1 MNVSRF
7 SVKHT
12 PVLTMILAA
21 LALFGIFS
29 VSSMNMEFIP
39 DMNLPQIFVVA
50 IYPGA
55 SAEDIET
62 SVIDVMEDNFV
73 TLPEFRGMDS
83 QAMNSAAMITITFS
97 DGVDVYDQLDEVRNR
112 INEMENQL
120 PDGLQGTPQALVG
133 GATMLPVATFSVE
146 GGTDIGAITAYI
158 EDELKPELTQISG
171 VSSITVSGGSYPEIE
186 VKLRLD
192 DLDSKGVSPLTV
204 YQLLSYSNVSMPLGT
219 SESGGRSIDLRFDGS
234 FSDIDEIRSLPVG
247 ASDDGTVIRLS
258 DVADVNVVYSSD
270 DYSVTSR
277 GKDIVVVEVSKRA
290 DGNTVQ
296 IIDAV
301 KRILREAEAETGGA
315 LHFNM
320 ISDDS
325 QVVTSSLKNV
335 IESGV
340 MGIIIAILV
349 IFIFLNDGRAT
360 FIIGLSIPLSCF
372 FTFIVMKI
380 AGISVNLMS
389 ISGIVVALGSIVDA
403 SIVVLD
409 QVYRFY
415 QQEKDGKALYS
426 VTESIYHGTGIVD
439 KSVIGSNLTTVV
451 VFIPLAMLSG
461 IVGQILHDVSL
472 TFMFAIFSSLL
483 VAIVFVPYLMK
494 KILREDGS
502 RKPKKEMIFVRG
514 INRLEVYYGRALGAC
529 LDHTPFVLVIAVLI
543 FAVTVYS
550 LTQLGFAFI
559 PSTDNNDFYIS
570 IELPYGYTAEETR
583 TVMGKAEEILVEN
596 VPELRADV
604 VYSGKSI
611 DVFSFSASR
620 NQGGIHAVLVPV
632 AERERDIHEII
643 LDMQYRLTASIPD
656 AKINVK
662 NGGFDYLVGYISG
675 GGGYGLTL
683 VGNDS
688 EKLYQEADRIR
699 RFLLTDPEVISAS
712 VNASYDARTSVID
725 ASYEYMSSLGI
736 PAYEAAMSSAIL
748 FNGVDAGTFTDT
760 AADERYDIKLTSDAS
775 ERPVDESLLSSLKIK
790 TQAGSTVSFAEIAS
804 LTEEQSLSAINH
816 SDRALTMTVSAQL
829 TGESTSGVT
838 ARVNRYLEEN
848 PLQDGITSKTGG
860 IGELLDESMG
870 PIMQALVIALFLVYM
885 VIVLIYERF
894 DQPLMIMFTVPF
906 CVIGVV
912 VSLAVFGSSMNMV
925 SIMGIISLTGMVVNN
940 GIIMVDYINQLE
952 SRDRLAAAAEKSIK
966 VDDADRVL
974 VGFMTFDEEMDHLK
988 ENVRAGTASR
998 LRPILMSALTT
1009 ILGVIPMAVASGE
1022 GAEVYAPL
1030 GQVIMGGLTTSTF
1043 ITLFL
1048 MPVLYF
1054 VLERHRI
1061 RKYMRRKGLEVR

>member
-12 PVLTMILAA
+12 PVLTMILIA

-29 VSSMNMEFIP
+29 VSSMNLEFIP
-39 DMNLPQIFVVA
+39 DINLPQIFVVA

-55 SAEDIET
+55 SAEDIEKT
-62 SVIDVMEDNFV
+62 VIDVMEDNFV
-73 TLPEFRGMDS
+73 TLPDFRGMDS

-112 INEMENQL
+112 ISEMEDQL
-120 PDGLQGTPQALVG
+120 PAGLQGAPTALVG
-133 GATMLPVATFSVE
+133 GASMLPVASFAVE
-146 GGTDIGAITAYI
+146 GGNDLGAITEYI
-158 EDELKPELTQISG
+158 ENELKPELTQISG
-171 VSSITVSGGSYPEIE
+171 VSSIAISGGVYPEID
-186 VKLRLD
+186 VRLRLD
-192 DLDSKGVSPLTV
+192 DLASKNISPLTV

-219 SESGGRSIDLRFDGS
+219 SEAGSRSIDLRFDGS
-234 FSDIDEIRSLPVG
+234 FTDVEEIRSLPVG
-247 ASDDGTVIRLS
+247 ASDDGTIIRLS
-258 DVADVNVVYSSD
+258 DVADVDLVYD
-270 DYSVTSR
+270 GEDYSVTSM
-277 GKDIVVVEVSKRA
+277 GKDIVLVDVSKRA

-296 IIDAV
+296 ITDSIRKILDDAE
-301 KRILREAEAETGGA
+301 KETNGA
-315 LHFNM
+315 LHFSM

-325 QVVTSSLKNV
+325 QIVTSSLRNV

-340 MGIIIAILV
+340 MGVIIAILV
-349 IFIFLNDGRAT
+349 IFVFLNDLRAT

-372 FTFIVMKI
+372 FTFIVMKV

-389 ISGIVVALGSIVDA
+389 MSGIVVALGSIVDA

-415 QQEKDGKALYS
+415 QQEKDGRALYS
-426 VTESIYHGTGIVD
+426 VTQSIYHGTGIVD

-461 IVGQILHDVSL
+461 MVGQILHDVSI

-502 RKPKKEMIFVRG
+502 RKPKKELLFVRG
-514 INRLEVYYGRALGAC
+514 INRLEQLYKRALSSC
-529 LDHTPFVLVIAVLI
+529 LEHTPFFIIIAVLI
-543 FAVTVYS
+543 FFVTVYS

-570 IELPYGYTAEETR
+570 IELPYGYTSEQTEKVMQEAER
-583 TVMGKAEEILVEN
+583 ILVEN
-596 VPELRADV
+596 VPELKTDV
-604 VYSGKSI
+604 VFAGKSI
-611 DVFSFSASR
+611 EVFSFSATK

-632 AERERDIHEII
+632 AERERDIHDII
-643 LDMQYRLTASIPD
+643 LDMQYRLSAAIPD

-688 EKLYQEADRIR
+688 DALYQEADRIR
-699 RFLLTDPEVISAS
+699 NFLLTDPEVISAS
-712 VNASYDARTSVID
+712 VNTSYDARTSVID

-748 FNGVDAGTFTDT
+748 FNGVEAGTFHDSGT
-760 AADERYDIKLTSDAS
+760 DERYSIKLTSDAS
-775 ERPVDESLLSSLKIK
+775 ERPVDEALLSSLKIK
-790 TQAGSTVSFAEIAS
+790 TQAGSTVSFSEIAD
-804 LTEEQSLSAINH
+804 LTEEQTLSSINH
-816 SDRALTMTVSAQL
+816 SDRAQTITVNAQL
-829 TGESTSGVT
+829 TGESTSGVSR
-838 ARVNRYLEEN
+838 RVEQYLRDN
-848 PLQDGITSKTGG
+848 PLQDGISTKAGG
-860 IGELLDESMG
+860 IGELMAESMG
-870 PIMQALVIALFLVYM
+870 PIMRALIIALFLVYM

-894 DQPLMIMFTVPF
+894 DQPLMIMLTVPF

-952 SRDRLAAAAEKSIK
+952 KRDRLDAAARASIE
-966 VDDADRVL
+966 VDDADKVL
-974 VGFMTFDEEMDHLK
+974 VGFMSFDEEIMHLK
-988 ENVRAGTASR
+988 ENVREGTSSR
-998 LRPILMSALTT
+998 LRPILMSSLTT
-1009 ILGVIPMAVASGE
+1009 ILGVIPMAIATGE

-1061 RKYMRRKGLEVR
+1061 RKFMRRKGLEVK

>member
-1 MNVSRF
+1 M
-7 SVKHT
+7 
-12 PVLTMILAA
+12 
-21 LALFGIFS
+21 
-29 VSSMNMEFIP
+29 
-39 DMNLPQIFVVA
+39 
-50 IYPGA
+50 
-55 SAEDIET
+55 
-62 SVIDVMEDNFV
+62 
-73 TLPEFRGMDS
+73 
-83 QAMNSAAMITITFS
+83 
-97 DGVDVYDQLDEVRNR
+97 GV
-112 INEMENQL
+112 
-120 PDGLQGTPQALVG
+120 
-133 GATMLPVATFSVE
+133 
-146 GGTDIGAITAYI
+146 
-158 EDELKPELTQISG
+158 
-171 VSSITVSGGSYPEIE
+171 
-186 VKLRLD
+186 
-192 DLDSKGVSPLTV
+192 
-204 YQLLSYSNVSMPLGT
+204 
-219 SESGGRSIDLRFDGS
+219 
-234 FSDIDEIRSLPVG
+234 
-247 ASDDGTVIRLS
+247 
-258 DVADVNVVYSSD
+258 
-270 DYSVTSR
+270 
-277 GKDIVVVEVSKRA
+277 
-290 DGNTVQ
+290 
-296 IIDAV
+296 
-301 KRILREAEAETGGA
+301 
-315 LHFNM
+315 
-320 ISDDS
+320 
-325 QVVTSSLKNV
+325 
-335 IESGV
+335 
-340 MGIIIAILV
+340 IIAILV
-349 IFIFLNDGRAT
+349 IFVFLNDLRAT

-389 ISGIVVALGSIVDA
+389 MSGIVVALGSIVDA

-415 QQEKDGKALYS
+415 QQEKDGKGLYS
-426 VTESIYHGTGIVD
+426 VTQSIYHGTGIVD

-494 KILREDGS
+494 KLLREDGS
-502 RKPKKEMIFVRG
+502 RKPKKELLFVRG
-514 INRLEVYYGRALGAC
+514 INNLEKLYNRALAAC
-529 LDHTPFVLVIAVLI
+529 IEHTPFVIVIALLI
-543 FAVTVYS
+543 FGVTVYS

-570 IELPYGYTAEETR
+570 IELPYGYTADETEA
-583 TVMGKAEEILVEN
+583 VMQKAERILVEN
-596 VPELRADV
+596 VPELKTDV

-611 DVFSFSASR
+611 EVFSFSATK

-632 AERERDIHEII
+632 AERDRDIHEII
-643 LDMQYRLTASIPD
+643 LDMQYRLSAEIPD

-688 EKLYQEADRIR
+688 RELYQEADRIR
-699 RFLLTDPEVISAS
+699 NFLLTDPEVISAS
-712 VNASYDARTSVID
+712 VNSSFDARTSVID

-748 FNGVDAGTFTDT
+748 FNGVDAGTFRDQDS
-760 AADERYDIKLTSDAS
+760 DERYDIRLTSDAS

-790 TQAGSTVSFAEIAS
+790 TQAGSTVSFSEIAE
-804 LTEEQSLSAINH
+804 LTEEQTLSSINH
-816 SDRALTMTVSAQL
+816 SDRALTITVSAQL
-829 TGESTSGVT
+829 TDESTSGVT
-838 ARVNRYLEEN
+838 RRVNEYLREN
-848 PLQDGITSKTGG
+848 PLQNGITTETGG

-870 PIMQALVIALFLVYM
+870 PIMRALVIALFLVYM

-894 DQPLMIMFTVPF
+894 DQPFMIMLTVPF

-952 SRDRLAAAAEKSIK
+952 KQNRLDAAKAASIE

-974 VGFMTFDEEMDHLK
+974 IGFMSFDDEIKHLK
-988 ENVRAGTASR
+988 ENVRVGTSSR

-1009 ILGVIPMAVASGE
+1009 ILGVIPMAVATGE

-1061 RKYMRRKGLEVR
+1061 RKFMRRKGLEVR

>member
-1 MNVSRF
+1 MNVSKF

-12 PVLTMILAA
+12 PVLTMILIA
-21 LALFGIFS
+21 LALFGVFS
-29 VSSMNMEFIP
+29 VSSMNLEFIP
-39 DMNLPQIFVVA
+39 DMNLPQIFVIA

-55 SAEDIET
+55 SAEDVEKTI
-62 SVIDVMEDNFV
+62 IDVMEDNFV
-73 TLPEFRGMDS
+73 TLPDFRGMDS

-112 INEMENQL
+112 ISEMEDQL
-120 PDGLQGTPQALVG
+120 PAGLQGTPTALVG
-133 GATMLPVATFSVE
+133 GASMLPVASFAVS
-146 GGTDIGAITAYI
+146 GGTDLGAITEYI
-158 EDELKPELTQISG
+158 ENDLKPQLTQISG
-171 VSSITVSGGSYPEIE
+171 VSSITVSGGVYPEID
-186 VKLRLD
+186 VRLRLD
-192 DLDSKGVSPLTV
+192 DLDSKGISPLTV

-219 SESGGRSIDLRFDGS
+219 SEAGGRSIDLRFDGS
-234 FSDIDEIRSLPVG
+234 FQDVEEIRSLPVG
-247 ASDDGTVIRLS
+247 ASDDGTIIRLS
-258 DVADVNVVYSSD
+258 DVADVDLVYDSD
-270 DYSVTSR
+270 DYTVTSM
-277 GKDIVVVEVSKRA
+277 GKDIVLVDVSKRS

-296 IIDAV
+296 ITDSI
-301 KRILREAEAETGGA
+301 KRILADEERESNGA
-315 LHFNM
+315 LSFSM

-325 QVVTSSLKNV
+325 QIVTSSLKNV
-335 IESGV
+335 IESGI
-340 MGIIIAILV
+340 MGVIIAILV
-349 IFIFLNDGRAT
+349 IFVFLNDLRAT

-426 VTESIYHGTGIVD
+426 VTQSIYHGTGIVD

-461 IVGQILHDVSL
+461 MVGQILHDVSI

-502 RKPKKEMIFVRG
+502 RKPKKELLFVRG
-514 INRLEVYYGRALGAC
+514 INRLEHLYKSALGSC
-529 LDHTPFVLVIAVLI
+529 LEHTPFFIIIAFLI
-543 FAVTVYS
+543 FGVTVYS

-570 IELPYGYTAEETR
+570 IELPYGYTSEQTEKVMQEAER
-583 TVMGKAEEILVEN
+583 ILVEN
-596 VPELRADV
+596 VPELRTDV
-604 VYSGKSI
+604 VFSGKSI
-611 DVFSFSASR
+611 EVFSFSATK

-632 AERERDIHEII
+632 AERDRDIHDII
-643 LDMQYRLTASIPD
+643 LDMQYRLSAAIPD

-688 EKLYQEADRIR
+688 ETLYREADRIR
-699 RFLLTDPEVISAS
+699 NFLLTDPEVISAS
-712 VNASYDARTSVID
+712 VNSSYDARTSVID

-748 FNGVDAGTFTDT
+748 FNGVDAGTFHDSTT
-760 AADERYDIKLTSDAS
+760 NERYSINLTSDAS
-775 ERPVDESLLSSLKIK
+775 ERPVDEALLSSLKIK
-790 TQAGSTVSFAEIAS
+790 TQAGSTVSFAQIAD
-804 LTEEQSLSAINH
+804 LTEEQTLSSINH
-816 SDRALTMTVSAQL
+816 SDRAQTITINAQL

-838 ARVNRYLEEN
+838 RRVDEYLKAN
-848 PLQDGITSKTGG
+848 PLEDGITTKAGG
-860 IGELLDESMG
+860 IGELMAESMG
-870 PIMQALVIALFLVYM
+870 PIMRALIIALFLVYM

-894 DQPLMIMFTVPF
+894 DQPFMIMLTVPF

-952 SRDRLAAAAEKSIK
+952 RRDRLDAAAAASIE
-966 VDDADRVL
+966 VDDADKVL
-974 VGFMTFDEEMDHLK
+974 IGFMPFDDEISHLK
-988 ENVRAGTASR
+988 DNVREGTSSR
-998 LRPILMSALTT
+998 LRPILMSSLTT
-1009 ILGVIPMAVASGE
+1009 ILGVIPMAIATGE

-1061 RKYMRRKGLEVR
+1061 RKFMRRKGLEVK